1 MKGRPLIE
9 VLSHRRST
17 DPARKRQR
25 ATGSAAEALL
35 EAQHAIAR
43 ARGLAYVTKRPT
55 PVRVTRVDRGRVSGF
70 FERSPGVDY
79 CGVLANGRAVYAEA
93 KACHAGSFALREL
106 EPEQILELDLVS
118 SLGAS
123 AWLLVVW
130 TPSTVTARSVLG
142 GQPVVCA
149 LPWRVVRQHID
160 AMVSSIPGEVLTRYA
175 TRGARTWLEAT
186 TEERP

>member
-1 MKGRPLIE
+1 MSLAHR
-9 VLSHRRST
+9 LSTS
-17 DPARKRQR
+17 PARRRQR

-43 ARGLAYVTKRPT
+43 ARGLAYITKRPT
-55 PVRVTRVDRGRVSGF
+55 PVRVTRVDRGRVTGF

-79 CGVLANGRAVYAEA
+79 CGVLADGRALYAEA

-106 EPEQILELDLVS
+106 EPEQIAELDLVA

-130 TPSTVTARSVLG
+130 TPSTLIAQSILG
-142 GQPVVCA
+142 RQPVVCA
-149 LPWRVVRQHID
+149 IPWRVVREHLT
-160 AMVSSIPGEVLTRYA
+160 ALTPSLPGATLTRYA
-175 TRGARTWLEAT
+175 VRGARIWLDT
-186 TEERP
+186 ITEEK

>member
-1 MKGRPLIE
+1 MLA
-9 VLSHRRST
+9 HRRST

-43 ARGLAYVTKRPT
+43 ARGLAYITKRPT

-79 CGVLANGRAVYAEA
+79 CGVLRDGRAIYAEA

-106 EPEQILELDLVS
+106 EPEQILELDLVA
-118 SLGAS
+118 SLGAL
-123 AWLLVVW
+123 AYLLVVW
-130 TPSTVTARSVLG
+130 SPSTSTARSILG
-142 GQPVVCA
+142 GQTVVCA
-149 LPWRVVRQHID
+149 IPWQLVRQHID
-160 AMVSSIPGEVLTRYA
+160 AQVASIPGAVLLQHA
-175 TRGARTWLEAT
+175 TRGARTWLETAV
-186 TEERP
+186 ED

>member
-35 EAQHAIAR
+35 EAQHALAH
-43 ARGLAYVTKRPT
+43 ARGIAYVTKRPT
-55 PVRVTRVDRGRVSGF
+55 PVRVTRVDRGRVTGF

-79 CGVLANGRAVYAEA
+79 CGVLANGRAIYAEA
-93 KACHAGSFALREL
+93 KACHAGSFALREI
-106 EPEQILELDLVS
+106 ESEQILELDLVL
-118 SLGAS
+118 SLGAL
-123 AWLLVVW
+123 AYLLVVW
-130 TPSTVTARSVLG
+130 TPSTQTARSVLG

-149 LPWRVVRQHID
+149 IPWQVVREHIT
-160 AMVSSIPGEVLTRYA
+160 AGQPSLPGTLLTRYA
-175 TRGARTWLEAT
+175 TRGARTWLDT
-186 TEERP
+186 ITEDRP